1 MLKQEVFCLVQ
12 GQDTKENQIVSFIE
26 KKVEGISFSALLKET
41 YHGEEPLQSRLIDK
55 LTEYEAA
62 SGDSKETISRKV
74 RNWLKGCNQPG
85 NREELFKICFA
96 LGLDEKNSEK
106 ILFSTAESG
115 IHYRNPKELIYAF
128 CLRKGYDYPKAQEL
142 LLESGYQQSPTS
154 SLETQQAVRKLSN
167 SEPEQYTTVSIK
179 DEFKTIQ
186 DLDVLKEFLQQYEYQ
201 FGLHH
206 NTAYRKF
213 VLMVDYLLDG
223 NVNTDY
229 AGAPREKK
237 LSIEQAT
244 EDYLRM
250 GIPYQKKSGS
260 HTKLQKLIKKNW
272 PSPKFMQEMY
282 SRKRDVNRKTLL
294 LLYLATEGMGV
305 EVSENSFAAEHY
317 QRMNLMLSA
326 CGMTLLNPHNP
337 FDYLIIQS
345 LHLKNEDDFMSWKME
360 RLLCRLFGKNGKTAY
375 IEEKRK

>member
-1 MLKQEVFCLVQ
+1 MGVSNLDK
-12 GQDTKENQIVSFIE
+12 GQAAEEEQMALFLEKRVESWSFPR
-26 KKVEGISFSALLKET
+26 LLGEI
-41 YHGEEPLQSRLIDK
+41 YHGETPLQIRLIDK
-55 LTEYEAA
+55 LTGYET
-62 SGDSKETISRKV
+62 DSEDSRDKISRKV
-74 RNWLKGCNQPG
+74 RNWLRGCNQPA
-85 NREELFKICFA
+85 NREELFKISFA
-96 LGLDEKNSEK
+96 LNLDEKGAEK

-115 IHYRNPKELIYAF
+115 IHYRNPRELIYAF
-128 CLRKGYDYPKAQEL
+128 CLRKGYDYPKAQEIL
-142 LLESGYQQSPTS
+142 AELGYLQFPSS
-154 SLETQQAVRKLSN
+154 SLENQQAVRQLSDL
-167 SEPEQYTTVSIK
+167 EPDQYITTSIK
-179 DEFKTIQ
+179 DEFKAVQ
-186 DLDVLKEFLQQYEYQ
+186 DIDELREFLRQYEHQ

-213 VLMVDYLLDG
+213 VLMMDYLLDG
-223 NVNTDY
+223 NLNSDY

-244 EDYLRM
+244 EEYLRM
-250 GIPYQKKSGS
+250 GVPYQKKNGS

-272 PSPKFMQEMY
+272 PSPKVMQEMY

-305 EVSENSFAAEHY
+305 EVSEKSFAAEHF

-337 FDYLIIQS
+337 FDYLVAQS

-360 RLLCRLFGKNGKTAY
+360 RLLNRLFRNNRQSAY
-375 IEEKRK
+375 IEVK